1 MQIKQSERFN
11 QELEEILDFIAQDN
25 LNEALKFHDELIEN
39 MQILR
44 DFPLMYRKS
53 KKFQNTTVR
62 DMIFKKYVIPYKIEE
77 NEILILGIFNQN
89 LWQTK

>member
-1 MQIKQSERFN
+1 MNINFSERFEEEFFVIYKYIAEDSFQHADN
-11 QELEEILDFIAQDN
+11 FKKELMES
-25 LNEALKFHDELIEN
+25 
-39 MQILR
+39 MQILK

-53 KKFQNTTVR
+53 KKFQDKAVR

>member
-1 MQIKQSERFN
+1 M
-11 QELEEILDFIAQDN
+11 AQDN

-44 DFPLMYRKS
+44 DFPLMYQKS

>member
-1 MQIKQSERFN
+1 M
-11 QELEEILDFIAQDN
+11 
-25 LNEALKFHDELIEN
+25 KFHDELIEN

-44 DFPLMYRKS
+44 DFPLMYQKS